1 MIAIRSPDRHSE
13 PCVVTH
19 DLQNQG
25 ICSDDFIER
34 LLSRTSEEKIR
45 SKTAVQDHAGRFST
59 APINKIEAIRLFNSR
74 NTSVWIALHSI
85 EHDAELH
92 DVFVQMA
99 RAIEASLTKPLN
111 KILYCTGAMLMSS
124 GKATTPYHMD
134 FGSNLLLQIRGHKNF
149 HAYSPTDRHIVT
161 EEMLEEFFYTRNS
174 FPASMK
180 YSKEFE
186 KTATI
191 VDLEPGV
198 GIYMPST
205 SPHLTTTE
213 EENDVSISISLSF
226 VNPAAQCLRRASIM
240 NHKYPQLASALP
252 DGVKNAVMYAYE
264 KLHVLRDPEYRPI
277 HETFIPRSRL
287 NN

>member
-1 MIAIRSPDRHSE
+1 MITIESPVRHSE

-19 DLQNQG
+19 DLQDQG
-25 ICSDDFIER
+25 ICSDDFIVR
-34 LLSRTSEEKIR
+34 LLSRTPEEKIR

-59 APINKIEAIRLFNSR
+59 APIDKIEAIRLFNSR
-74 NTSVWIALHSI
+74 STSTWIALHSI
-85 EHDAELH
+85 EHDAELNGI
-92 DVFVQMA
+92 FLQMA
-99 RAIEASLTKPLN
+99 RAIEISLTRPLN
-111 KILYCTGAMLMSS
+111 RILYCTGAMLMSS
-124 GKATTPYHMD
+124 GRATTPYHMD
-134 FGSNLLLQIRGHKNF
+134 FGSNLLLQVRGRKRF
-149 HAYSPTDRHIVT
+149 HAYNPTDRHIVT

-180 YSKEFE
+180 YSKEFD

-191 VDLEPGV
+191 VDLKPGV

-226 VNPAAQCLRRASIM
+226 VNPAAQRLRRASIV
-240 NHKYPQLASALP
+240 NYKYPKLKSALP
-252 DGVKNAVMYAYE
+252 DGVKNAAMCVYE
-264 KLHVLRDPEYRPI
+264 KLNVLRDPKYRPI
-277 HETFIPRSRL
+277 HETFIPRSGL